1 MKNVFL
7 YYTATLIPAIL
18 LAMYW
23 NYMPPKT
30 ALSLLLFY
38 SVIYRTWLDGIRL
51 SSKGLIE
58 KHEIWKLM
66 YNGMR
71 RRYFKELYLQK

>member
-23 NYMPPKT
+23 NYMPPKA
-30 ALSLLLFY
+30 ALESYCFI
-38 SVIYRTWLDGIRL
+38 V
-51 SSKGLIE
+51 
-58 KHEIWKLM
+58 
-66 YNGMR
+66 
-71 RRYFKELYLQK
+71 